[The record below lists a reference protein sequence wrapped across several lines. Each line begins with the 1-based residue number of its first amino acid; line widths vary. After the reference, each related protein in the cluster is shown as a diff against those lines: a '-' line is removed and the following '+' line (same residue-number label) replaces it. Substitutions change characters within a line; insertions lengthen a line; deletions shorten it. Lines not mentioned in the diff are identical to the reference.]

1 MYIKVRLK
9 DLLIILFCTPSKIKI
24 SKIKVKKIIDSTL
37 QHIDMVASVFNDSSE
52 ISIFNAKD
60 TLMNPSEDFI
70 NLLLKVKK

>member
-1 MYIKVRLK
+1 LYAKQNK
-9 DLLIILFCTPSKIKI
+9 NFEN
-24 SKIKVKKIIDSTL
+24 KVKKIIDSTL